1 MKKLTPSKFLLDNK
15 SRLQSIVNDLS
26 QDFAYVSLLG
36 SDVSGTR
43 YQVGT
48 SNTILLPSRDEQ
60 RGFVIRVYQEGCGYT
75 EYSFNML
82 DEHKVCARVRELAR
96 EDRAKFIAGKARVDY
111 ARLPE
116 DEPASL
122 FHVGEVECLPED
134 DKPEEII
141 GRLQAMHDE
150 TKPKYP
156 QVVQLAYLYAFTQ
169 VNKLFLSKNRDLYQ
183 SYGYTEAYAYA
194 AASNQEKTEIDMLSV
209 SGLAGSELIG
219 QLAPLG
225 DEACRR
231 AIELLSA
238 QKLIP
243 GEYDIICDPDFTG
256 LIAHEAFGHGAEMD
270 MFVKNRA
277 KGMEYLGRRVAS
289 DRVQMHDG
297 ATAAKEVSSYLFD
310 DEGTLGGDTLIIDK
324 GMLKTGI
331 CDELSAI
338 LLGIRSTGN
347 GKRESYKRKAY
358 TRMTNT
364 FFATGTDRLEDMI
377 ASIKKGYLLE
387 GYSSGM
393 EDPKNWGIQCE
404 GRKGREIIDGKLTG
418 KVVSP
423 VYLTGYVPDLLESIS
438 MVSDGLKLNGV
449 GYCGKGWK
457 ELVKT
462 SIGGS
467 YIKARG
473 RLS

>member
-1 MKKLTPSKFLLDNK
+1 MRIAYICCDPGIPVFGTKGASIHIQGVVRELCRRGHDVTIHAIRRGEHVPDDLADLRVIEYPIDEADAAARELAQMSVSTRIARALIAQPVDFIYERYSLFSRVIAVVSTMRRIPSVLE
-15 SRLQSIVNDLS
+15 VNAPL
-26 QDFAYVSLLG
+26 
-36 SDVSGTR
+36 
-43 YQVGT
+43 
-48 SNTILLPSRDEQ
+48 IDEQ
-60 RGFVIRVYQEGCGYT
+60 RI
-75 EYSFNML
+75 
-82 DEHKVCARVRELAR
+82 HREL
-96 EDRAKFIAGKARVDY
+96 V
-111 ARLPE
+111 
-116 DEPASL
+116 
-122 FHVGEVECLPED
+122 HHGEALTALAAQVE
-134 DKPEEII
+134 
-141 GRLQAMHDE
+141 
-150 TKPKYP
+150 
-156 QVVQLAYLYAFTQ
+156 
-169 VNKLFLSKNRDLYQ
+169 
-183 SYGYTEAYAYA
+183 
-194 AASNQEKTEIDMLSV
+194 AASTTVCV
-209 SGLAGSELIG
+209 SEEVATWVESHTNSGRITTVPNGV
-219 QLAPLG
+219 
-225 DEACRR
+225 
-231 AIELLSA
+231 
-238 QKLIP
+238 
-243 GEYDIICDPDFTG
+243 DIHRIQP
-256 LIAHEAFGHGAEMD
+256 
-270 MFVKNRA
+270 V
-277 KGMEYLGRRVAS
+277 
-289 DRVQMHDG
+289 
-297 ATAAKEVSSYLFD
+297 
-310 DEGTLGGDTLIIDK
+310 GTLGGDTLIIDK

-364 FFATGTDRLEDMI
+364 FFATGADHLEDMI

-418 KVVSP
+418 KIVSP